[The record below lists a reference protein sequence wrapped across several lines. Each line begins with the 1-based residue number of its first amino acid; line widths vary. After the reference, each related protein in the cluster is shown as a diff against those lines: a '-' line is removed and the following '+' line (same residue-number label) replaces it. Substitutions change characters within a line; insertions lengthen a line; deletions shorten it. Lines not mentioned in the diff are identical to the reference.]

1 MIPLSALAELGG
13 LFIDGDWVE
22 SKDQDPHG
30 EVRLIQLADV
40 GDGNWLDKSKRFLT
54 MEKAKHL
61 GCTFLQP
68 GDLLIAR
75 MPDPIGRACIFPG
88 SNQPCVTVV
97 DICILRT
104 RNGIDANWLKHQIN
118 ASKFRASIKRFTNGT
133 TRARIARSNLG
144 GLPISVPSLQE
155 QKRIA
160 AILDKADA
168 IRRKREQAI
177 QLADEFLRSLF
188 LDMFGDPVRNPKG
201 WPVLTFRQVLFEIE
215 AGSSVNGEQRT
226 INPGEKAVLKISAV
240 TRGSF
245 DPLEIKVVASAD
257 VPSKPITPNNGDL
270 LFSRANTRELVA
282 ATCIVDGDHPNIF
295 LPDKLWRLSVNKHLV
310 TPEYLHFMLSHDR
323 YRKRLTKV
331 ATGTSGSMLNISQAK
346 LLSHLLPVPLMTLQ
360 KCFSEI
366 VVSRAV
372 LNRRVRSMH
381 AEGKFLLSALS
392 HEAFRS
398 TLIL

>member
-1 MIPLSALAELGG
+1 MKWPWVPFDEVVQDCTGGKPRLLVSSYESAGKLPVIDQGQSFISGYTNNCANACDVQLPCILFGDHTKTFKFLERPFALGA
-13 LFIDGDWVE
+13 DGVKVLVPS
-22 SKDQDPHG
+22 SK
-30 EVRLIQLADV
+30 
-40 GDGNWLDKSKRFLT
+40 LDARFGFHYLRT
-54 MEKAKHL
+54 L
-61 GCTFLQP
+61 RFP
-68 GDLLIAR
+68 GDTGYSR
-75 MPDPIGRACIFPG
+75 HFKF
-88 SNQPCVTVV
+88 
-97 DICILRT
+97 LR
-104 RNGIDANWLKHQIN
+104 
-118 ASKFRASIKRFTNGT
+118 RASVP
-133 TRARIARSNLG
+133 
-144 GLPISVPSLQE
+144 LPPIEE